1 MDFKPR
7 IKIKNF
13 GAIKATNPDN
23 DGWLD
28 IDKVTVFIGDQGSG
42 KSTVAKLISTF
53 MWIEKALVRGDYD
66 EKYFQR
72 KGKFV
77 NQFLKYHRL
86 ENYLHLIKN
95 HSSVE
100 YLAHGTYDTDCYI
113 EYEGLEKHIIFENNQ
128 LEIKKSSNHDGSYV
142 LPQIMYVPAERN
154 FIAYVKSA
162 RELKISSESMQ
173 EFLTEFN
180 NAKQSLKQS
189 FKLPINDV
197 NLEYDR
203 LNDKLNLKGQDYKIQ
218 LSDGASGFQSAVPLL
233 LVSDYLAKSVQNP
246 NGSDTP
252 MSEKERENFSK
263 EMKQILEN
271 TDFSE
276 EQRRLAIS
284 LLSAKFNKKA
294 FINIVEEPEQ
304 NLFPNS
310 QWEILKE
317 LLKLNDLNL
326 NNQLIL
332 TTHSP
337 YIINYLSICIKAK
350 QIVEESVE
358 KAYDNL
364 QNTLAS
370 FIEHERLLPAEI
382 PTYQDLEEEIGLEIN
397 QIVPASC
404 WLDSLDLSI
413 YQLKD
418 GIVTLLPEIYGIPS
432 DDNYLNQMLQ
442 VGNEMIDTLM
452 EIEDEYNNRE
462 FL

>member
-1 MDFKPR
+1 MNKPR
-7 IKIKNF
+7 IKIQHF
-13 GAIKATNPDN
+13 GAIQQTNPDN

-53 MWIEKALVRGDYD
+53 MWIEKALVRGDLD
-66 EKYFQR
+66 AKTLQR
-72 KGKFV
+72 KGKF

-86 ENYLHLIKN
+86 ENYVQSN
-95 HSSVE
+95 S
-100 YLAHGTYDTDCYI
+100 YI
-113 EYEGLEKHIIFENNQ
+113 EYDGLAKHIIFENNQ
-128 LEIKKSSNHDGSYV
+128 LKVQKNASHKQNYV

-154 FIAYVKSA
+154 FISYVKNA
-162 RELKISSESMQ
+162 RELKIASESLQ
-173 EFLTEFN
+173 EFITEFN
-180 NAKQSLKQS
+180 NTKNNLKQS
-189 FKLPINDV
+189 FKLPIDDV
-197 NLEYDR
+197 SVEYDR
-203 LNDKLNLKGQDYKIQ
+203 LNDKLNLKGADYKIQ

-233 LVSDYLAKSVQNP
+233 LVSDYLAKSVVNP
-246 NGSDTP
+246 NANSTP

-271 TDFSE
+271 TDFSD

-317 LLKLNDLNL
+317 LLKFNDLATF
-326 NNQLIL
+326 NQLLI

-350 QIVEESVE
+350 QVSNYLEDVIRKAYLPSKPYSFFDEEFIHAMDNYKKLKE
-358 KAYDNL
+358 KANL
-364 QNTLAS
+364 Q
-370 FIEHERLLPAEI
+370 
-382 PTYQDLEEEIGLEIN
+382 IN
-397 QIVPASC
+397 NIVPATC
-404 WLDSLDLSI
+404 LLNNHELSI

-418 GIVTLLPEIYGIPS
+418 GIVNLLPEIYGIPS
-432 DDNYLNQMLQ
+432 DDNYLNNMLEE
-442 VGNEMIDTLM
+442 GNEMIDKLL
-452 EIEDEYNNRE
+452 EVEDEYKYCE
-462 FL
+462 LL